1 MKNEELCFMPAT
13 EMAAAIK
20 QKKISPVEVIDAILN
35 RIDKINPKINAYVTL
50 TAEAARSAAKAAEDA
65 VMKGKA
71 LGPLHGVPV
80 SIKDLVFTKGI
91 RTTFGSKLY
100 EHFIPDED
108 CAFVEKL
115 KAAGAIILGKTN
127 TPEFGLIAN
136 TDNPVFGP
144 TRNPWNLTKT
154 PGGSS
159 GGAAAAA
166 AAALGPLHHG
176 NDGGGSI
183 RIPSSFCG
191 VYGLKPQFGRVARQP
206 ALHGFETLAAEGSL
220 TRTVADGALM
230 LSVMAGPDERDHFS
244 LPTQEMNLIK
254 AVKGGVKGCKA
265 AWSPNLGY
273 AVVDPEVRDITRKA
287 ARQFEHL
294 GCKVEEITAD
304 FLNMGSDWLTLV
316 ICETAAAVEQRR
328 EEWEKVMYSVYKPF
342 IPMADTFTSRDM
354 AMAQFHR
361 EDLWAKIHQIFEKYD
376 FLLTPTMPIT
386 AFDVETPLG
395 PTKIDGQDV
404 SPTAVPCFT
413 LPFNFTGQ
421 PAATVPCGFTKEGL
435 PVGLQIVGRRY
446 DEATVIRAS
455 AAFEKACPWADKKP
469 PLT

>member
-35 RIDKINPKINAYVTL
+35 RIEKINPKINAYVTL

-65 VMKGKA
+65 VMKRKA

-154 PGGSS
+154 SGGSS

-206 ALHGFETLAAEGSL
+206 AIHGWETLAVEGSL
-220 TRTVADGALM
+220 TRTVADAALM

-244 LPTQEMNLIK
+244 LDRK
-254 AVKGGVKGCKA
+254 
-265 AWSPNLGY
+265 S
-273 AVVDPEVRDITRKA
+273 VV
-287 ARQFEHL
+287 
-294 GCKVEEITAD
+294 
-304 FLNMGSDWLTLV
+304 
-316 ICETAAAVEQRR
+316 
-328 EEWEKVMYSVYKPF
+328 
-342 IPMADTFTSRDM
+342 
-354 AMAQFHR
+354 
-361 EDLWAKIHQIFEKYD
+361 
-376 FLLTPTMPIT
+376 
-386 AFDVETPLG
+386 
-395 PTKIDGQDV
+395 
-404 SPTAVPCFT
+404 
-413 LPFNFTGQ
+413 
-421 PAATVPCGFTKEGL
+421 
-435 PVGLQIVGRRY
+435 
-446 DEATVIRAS
+446 
-455 AAFEKACPWADKKP
+455 
-469 PLT
+469 